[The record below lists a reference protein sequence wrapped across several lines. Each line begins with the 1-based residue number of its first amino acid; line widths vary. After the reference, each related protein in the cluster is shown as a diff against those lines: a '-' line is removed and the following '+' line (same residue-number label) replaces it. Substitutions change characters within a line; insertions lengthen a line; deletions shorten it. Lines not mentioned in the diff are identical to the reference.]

1 MRLRELAHARTGD
14 KGDTSQISVI
24 AYDEG
29 DYAYLAE
36 HVTAERVRAHFSA
49 IVRGAVVRYELPG
62 LGALNF
68 VMDRALAGGVTRSLA
83 LDAHGKCLSSLL
95 LELEVPDRQ
104 SPDQTTE
111 ILFLAAQPA
120 TNVS

>member
-49 IVRGAVVRYELPG
+49 IVRGDVVRYELPG

-95 LELEVPDRQ
+95 LELEIPDRQ
-104 SPDQTTE
+104 SPARSTRKRG
-111 ILFLAAQPA
+111 AR
-120 TNVS
+120 

>member
-36 HVTAERVRAHFSA
+36 HVTVERVRAHFSA

-104 SPDQTTE
+104 SQHR
-111 ILFLAAQPA
+111 A
-120 TNVS
+120 TAGRGLS

>member
-24 AYDEG
+24 AYEEG

-36 HVTAERVRAHFSA
+36 HVTAERVHAHFSA
-49 IVRGAVVRYELPG
+49 IVRGDVVRYELPG

-83 LDAHGKCLSSLL
+83 LDAHGKCLGSLL

-111 ILFLAAQPA
+111 DRG
-120 TNVS
+120 SS

>member
-36 HVTAERVRAHFSA
+36 HVTAERVRTHFAA
-49 IVRGAVVRYELPG
+49 IVRGDVVRYELPG

-68 VMDRALAGGVTRSLA
+68 VMDRALAGGVTRSLS
-83 LDAHGKCLSSLL
+83 LDAHGKCLSSIL
-95 LELEVPDRQ
+95 LELEIPDRQ
-104 SPDQTTE
+104 
-111 ILFLAAQPA
+111 QPA
-120 TNVS
+120 STPGK